1 MISSPGYNTEF
12 GYPLNVACQWILDS
26 GERNLRISVKVTM
39 LDLEPSEKCVKD
51 SLSFEDIGGR
61 SGVNQDPFS
70 GALVLSNQQM
80 NLRDYH
86 FRMVWNGLY
95 QGFR

>member
-1 MISSPGYNTEF
+1 
-12 GYPLNVACQWILDS
+12 
-26 GERNLRISVKVTM
+26 M
-39 LDLEPSEKCVKD
+39 LDLETSEKCVKD

-95 QGFR
+95 QGFRQDSILNRLTIDVDKVKATQLCQIDETKVCFVSI